1 MRSSYPLIGCF
12 LLFLAIPLQSTA
24 EELHVAVVMA
34 FLETLQQIKPLFE
47 QETGHTLVIT
57 HASAEILLQKIE
69 RGEPIDVLLSSDEEH
84 PNYLIQKK
92 LAIPDS
98 FFVYALGR
106 LVLWTH
112 SGLSLSEKTLLKINN
127 LALPNPNDAPYGHA
141 AQQVL
146 EGLHL
151 WEQMQPKIRLVK
163 TTVEAYQETLEKK
176 AEAGFISLSQYL
188 SSLDNLGTYSWIIP
202 QYLHSPLS
210 HGAVILKAT
219 KHPTAARAF
228 LKFLR
233 HPAALRIIREFGFR
247 TPSQPGPDD

>member
-12 LLFLAIPLQSTA
+12 MLFFAIPLQSTA

-34 FLETLQQIKPLFE
+34 FLETLQQIQPLFE
-47 QETGHTLVIT
+47 QETGHTIVIT
-57 HASAEILLQKIE
+57 HGSAGVLLQKIKS
-69 RGEPIDVLLSSDEEH
+69 GEPIDIFLSSDEER
-84 PNYLIQKK
+84 PKQLIHEG
-92 LAIPDS
+92 LAVPHS

-106 LVLWTH
+106 LVLWTN
-112 SGLSLSEKTLLKINN
+112 STLPLNEKNLLKINK
-127 LALPNPNDAPYGHA
+127 LALPEPHNAPYGRA